1 MVALGFTK
9 LTATASVLRRGAL
22 GVSLMGAVILVL
34 PGLVYPVLAVP
45 QQHDDRLADQ
55 PLTMDAIGFMADGSL
70 DQNASG
76 QPVAPYALA
85 ADLAAI
91 TWLRQSISGLPT
103 IVEAP
108 ASRSG
113 WGGRVSALTGF
124 PTVVGSVPVELAQRP
139 GMDRLVSWR
148 AADVQ
153 TLYSSTG
160 TFAEVEP
167 ILVDYG
173 IQLIYI
179 GPLERV
185 TYGEAGLAKFE
196 EAVDTGDLER
206 VYAENGVTIYVY
218 SGIRDSREPGS

>member
-1 MVALGFTK
+1 L
-9 LTATASVLRRGAL
+9 
-22 GVSLMGAVILVL
+22 SLIGAVVL
-34 PGLVYPVLAVP
+34 AMPGLVYPVLAVP
-45 QQHDDRLADQ
+45 QQQEDRMVDQ
-55 PLTMDAIGFMADGSL
+55 PLTIDAIGFMAEGSL

-85 ADLAAI
+85 PDLAAI

-108 ASRSG
+108 ATANG
-113 WGGRVSALTGF
+113 WGGRVSALAGF
-124 PTVVGSVPVELAQRP
+124 PTVVGSIPVELAQRP
-139 GMDRLVSWR
+139 GMDRLVNWR

-153 TLYSSTG
+153 TLYTATG
-160 TFAEVEP
+160 SFTDIEP
-167 ILVDYG
+167 ILIDYG
-173 IQLIYI
+173 IQLIYV